1 MVGALSDSSLSLL
14 ELYGIPICKV
24 FCLHDF
30 LMGMEMLM
38 CSWNAVHSFQEHISL
53 SALFGKAWTL
63 SAFITVKNHG
73 PPLADPSCV
82 LLLPCDPGR
91 GSSCTEQELWI
102 STWARPGQKLFF
114 FFLRITMHRN
124 SPHLILSLYILSN
137 EFFKVKCVNSR
148 THANNS
154 MSCLTKDLAAQVI
167 G

>member
-1 MVGALSDSSLSLL
+1 MVSDGRSSVWFLLISSWALWHPHLQGFLPSWLSHGHGNA
-14 ELYGIPICKV
+14 YV
-24 FCLHDF
+24 FLKCCAWC
-30 LMGMEMLM
+30 G
-38 CSWNAVHSFQEHISL
+38 L

>member
-1 MVGALSDSSLSLL
+1 MVSDGVGVLSDSSLSLL

-30 LMGMEMLM
+30 LMGMEMLVFLK
-38 CSWNAVHSFQEHISL
+38 CCAWCGL